1 MTGSRTPMSA
11 REPSE
16 LKRTLSADG
25 LFAIVTTEFRDGRS
39 RPVRQSVQSADGQK
53 VVFAPD
59 WGDFEFLPDG
69 RLAYTVSLRQGG
81 TRAAPYRFYIDAARS
96 AFCAGSGDADWRP
109 LPQLTTMLAHDHAQP
124 WRIDL
129 TSPRGKGGTLAA
141 LLVFGACL
149 AAAIRFA
156 PEDAES
162 PLHVFLL
169 GLAVLMV
176 GFSAWA
182 TWNAWRPR

>member
-1 MTGSRTPMSA
+1 MPD

-16 LKRTLSADG
+16 LKRTLSPDG

-39 RPVRQSVQSADGQK
+39 RRVRQSVQSADGK
-53 VVFAPD
+53 NVVFAPD
-59 WGDFEFLPDG
+59 WGEFEFLPDG
-69 RLAYTVSLRQGG
+69 RLVYTVSLRQGG
-81 TRAAPYRFYIDAARS
+81 SRAVPYRFQIDAARRG
-96 AFCAGSGDADWRP
+96 FCAGSGDADWRP

-129 TSPRGKGGTLAA
+129 TSPRGKGWTLLS
-141 LLVFGACL
+141 LLFFGACL
-149 AAAIRFA
+149 AATVRFA

-162 PLHVFLL
+162 PVHTFLL
-169 GLAVLMV
+169 ALAVLMV

-182 TWNAWRPR
+182 TWNAWRPRA